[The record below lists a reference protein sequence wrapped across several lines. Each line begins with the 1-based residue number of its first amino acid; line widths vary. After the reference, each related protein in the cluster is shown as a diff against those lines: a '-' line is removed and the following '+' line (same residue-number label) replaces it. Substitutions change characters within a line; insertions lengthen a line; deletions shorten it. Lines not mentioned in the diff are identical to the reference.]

1 MYYTL
6 TKVDTTGR
14 YLKEL
19 VKDATKYRRYEDARR
34 AASARNAAIKRN
46 VAKSDIYW
54 EVTTHH

>member
-14 YLKEL
+14 RLKEL
-19 VKDATKYRRYEDARR
+19 VKETTKYRRYEDARK
-34 AASARNAAIKRN
+34 AASARNDAIKRS

-54 EVTTHH
+54 EVTTHR